1 MSSPSS
7 SSEHSEF
14 NFNQSPTGPLS
25 LGYSS
30 ESDTSLDFTP
40 FDYLTTSNNVLT
52 DPPIHD
58 DNEFFMC
65 VSEEDIIPLPLDE
78 DMLDE
83 SMSSDAVGS
92 LPSNGSDEE
101 LDRDDP
107 FWEFIGETKKPQKQE
122 DDEEISDEQE
132 EQKNEDDESAY
143 DGDNDED

>member
-7 SSEHSEF
+7 SSEHLDF
-14 NFNQSPTGPLS
+14 NFNRSPTGPLS
-25 LGYSS
+25 SRYSS

-58 DNEFFMC
+58 DNEFFMW
-65 VSEEDIIPLPLDE
+65 VSEEDIIPLPLDG

-107 FWEFIGETKKPQKQE
+107 FWEFIGETKKPQ
-122 DDEEISDEQE
+122 DDEVISDEEE

>member
-7 SSEHSEF
+7 SSEHLDF
-14 NFNQSPTGPLS
+14 NFNRSPTGPLS
-25 LGYSS
+25 SGYSS

-58 DNEFFMC
+58 DNEVFMW
-65 VSEEDIIPLPLDE
+65 VSEEDIIPLPLDG

-107 FWEFIGETKKPQKQE
+107 FWEFIGETKKPQKQQ
-122 DDEEISDEQE
+122 DDEEISDEEE